1 MSKDQSKNHLNP
13 SSNSLED
20 EIDLH
25 EVWTTFSRNKVFIV
39 LLAIAGTLSGG
50 LKAIGSD
57 YVWEG
62 EFKIVVEQSKDIKAG
77 SSLSAK
83 NALAGIGGKLSNYV
97 GLTALKTEIEI
108 LQSPSVLKP
117 VYEFYISEKKKVG
130 EGVGNL
136 SYRKWKVNNLGIRAE
151 GDTSILRASFRDTNK
166 EIISKVINRISE
178 SYKLYSSADYSRNL
192 KKGLKYNKDQ
202 VTIFREKYKRA
213 SRDLDKYSLRYGISP
228 SVSNIMSYEGM
239 GRSDSSYLELVN
251 LENTKNSLATKF
263 NTKRNRQSDLS
274 GDLYSQLA
282 KINKELLWKKRI
294 FTENDPIIKNLI
306 KERESLKE
314 FIAQTAGG
322 TISLPIGN
330 DTKETAQEILLNF
343 LALSREASRTNQTLE
358 ALESKYLE
366 LQLEMAKQQDP
377 WKLIS
382 QPSILE
388 YPVAPNKKLMV
399 IIGLVSGLLT
409 GCIIALIKDKFSGKV
424 YTLKELSSLLPCDV
438 IAQLSKK
445 DSTNWIQSINLLANG
460 KFLQSKNTNIGIIPI
475 GSVVS
480 NSFKDFTNKLAETLD
495 NNKLIITNDLVK
507 TKNCSDQLLVL
518 SLGKVT
524 RKQIFTITQELNL
537 QGTSVTG
544 CILLEG

>member
-1 MSKDQSKNHLNP
+1 MAIKVKVGTIT
-13 SSNSLED
+13 SSPLF
-20 EIDLH
+20 IPKAFKPMCKAAVPLLH
-25 EVWTTFSRNKVFIV
+25 ETT
-39 LLAIAGTLSGG
+39 
-50 LKAIGSD
+50 
-57 YVWEG
+57 
-62 EFKIVVEQSKDIKAG
+62 
-77 SSLSAK
+77 
-83 NALAGIGGKLSNYV
+83 
-97 GLTALKTEIEI
+97 
-108 LQSPSVLKP
+108 
-117 VYEFYISEKKKVG
+117 
-130 EGVGNL
+130 
-136 SYRKWKVNNLGIRAE
+136 
-151 GDTSILRASFRDTNK
+151 
-166 EIISKVINRISE
+166 
-178 SYKLYSSADYSRNL
+178 
-192 KKGLKYNKDQ
+192 
-202 VTIFREKYKRA
+202 
-213 SRDLDKYSLRYGISP
+213 
-228 SVSNIMSYEGM
+228 
-239 GRSDSSYLELVN
+239 YLELVN